1 MLYRTA
7 WHGEDIT
14 ECGRGYACA
23 AQLYPSFADIFGQLR
38 SADRAMAQQCL
49 EHYIDCLRGPPNRR
63 TRDARSAMATRT
75 R

>member
-1 MLYRTA
+1 
-7 WHGEDIT
+7 
-14 ECGRGYACA
+14 
-23 AQLYPSFADIFGQLR
+23 
-38 SADRAMAQQCL
+38 MAQQCL